1 MFKIAICNDAEEI
14 NSQIEAFIHA
24 YSLDSYKVDVFSDS
38 YSLIQSLKNN
48 DHMLYFLNIEKDNQG
63 IEVAK
68 TVRKYNLN
76 AFIVFL
82 ANHKKYMSEIFEIR
96 TFDYVLKP

>member
-38 YSLIQSLKNN
+38 YSLIQSLK
-48 DHMLYFLNIEKDNQG
+48 I
-63 IEVAK
+63 
-68 TVRKYNLN
+68 
-76 AFIVFL
+76 
-82 ANHKKYMSEIFEIR
+82 
-96 TFDYVLKP
+96 